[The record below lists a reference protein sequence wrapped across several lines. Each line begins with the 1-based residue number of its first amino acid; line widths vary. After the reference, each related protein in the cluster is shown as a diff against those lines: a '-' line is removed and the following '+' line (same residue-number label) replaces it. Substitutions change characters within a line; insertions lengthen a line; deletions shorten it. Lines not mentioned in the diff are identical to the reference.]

1 MFYRYL
7 LSAHSVPGIVLVP
20 EKSDGQEKHDF
31 LSLTTFRKAEME
43 RGKRKGSVKVQ
54 AKEAEVGR
62 DR

>member
-1 MFYRYL
+1 M
-7 LSAHSVPGIVLVP
+7 PGIVLVP